1 MGPVMRIAIVGVGK
15 IARDQHVPAIAAV
28 PGLDLVATASRH
40 GTVAGVPAFPSL
52 EALLAEGP
60 AFDAVALCTPPQVRR
75 TQAALALASGKHVLL
90 EKPPGATVAEIAP
103 LADAAR
109 AAGVTLF
116 ASWHSRFA
124 PAVEPARAFLEAHPP
139 RAATILWKEDVR
151 HWHPGQDWI
160 WQPGGLGVFDP
171 GINALSILTRILPR
185 PVFLQQAELSFPANR
200 AAPIAAELS
209 FSDGRE
215 LVVQASFD
223 WRQTGPQTWD
233 ILLDTEAGQLVLTR
247 GGAAL
252 LLDGRTLLDEE
263 KAEYPGLYR
272 RFAELVAQGGSEVDL
287 QPLVHVA
294 DAFMLARRRTV
305 EAFDD

>member
-1 MGPVMRIAIVGVGK
+1 
-15 IARDQHVPAIAAV
+15 
-28 PGLDLVATASRH
+28 
-40 GTVAGVPAFPSL
+40 
-52 EALLAEGP
+52 
-60 AFDAVALCTPPQVRR
+60 
-75 TQAALALASGKHVLL
+75 
-90 EKPPGATVAEIAP
+90 
-103 LADAAR
+103 
-109 AAGVTLF
+109 
-116 ASWHSRFA
+116 
-124 PAVEPARAFLEAHPP
+124 
-139 RAATILWKEDVR
+139 VR

-171 GINALSILTRILPR
+171 GINALSILTRILPGA
-185 PVFLQQAELSFPANR
+185 VFLQQAELSFPANR

-252 LLDGRTLLDEE
+252 LLDGTTLLDEE

-272 RFAELVAQGGSEVDL
+272 RFADLVAQGGSEVDL